1 MRQGT
6 EHLIASSHCLAPVPN
21 PVQLTE
27 ERSRQ
32 LLSHRGFVQTV
43 DVDFPRGHA
52 AFVSESWNTDGLH
65 DGYLRAV
72 SIDGETAYV
81 SASDGPFTKRGAVY
95 RARLGSAFVRCE
107 VGLPEWFPDNVD
119 TGRLDA
125 AAVVSSLVSGMR
137 SHSLKTTVSPGRP
150 TRFPMRSRRSVSGR
164 AEKASR
170 PALRG
175 GPMVLL
181 WPRPLSRRAGGSGC
195 SPRTGPA
202 PDLVCSASSRSPQ
215 PVRRFPPSGGSRCS
229 T

>member
-150 TRFPMRSRRSVSGR
+150 TRFPMRSRRSVW
-164 AEKASR
+164 AELRR
-170 PALRG
+170 PLARRCEV
-175 GPMVLL
+175 GPWCSCGLDLSLGVQEEADVLL
-181 WPRPLSRRAGGSGC
+181 EQARLLIWCAAHL
-195 SPRTGPA
+195 
-202 PDLVCSASSRSPQ
+202 LVVLNR
-215 PVRRFPPSGGSRCS
+215 
-229 T
+229 